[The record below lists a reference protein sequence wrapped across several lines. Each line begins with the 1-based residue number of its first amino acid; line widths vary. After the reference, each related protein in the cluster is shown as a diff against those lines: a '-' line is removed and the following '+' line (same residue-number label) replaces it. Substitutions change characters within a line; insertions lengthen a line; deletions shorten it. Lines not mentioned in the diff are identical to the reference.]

1 MLHPRKGSGHRLHT
15 KKKSEMAIKKIGSFS
30 KREAETLIVR
40 HWSSHAKDYAIE
52 EETEEQ
58 RYYDRNAGK
67 AAFTKGLRFQL
78 RMTEDIS
85 FTVQIIPVL
94 LHFTDTFNKD
104 LQVLLRMRIPAWQG
118 IVLNIYYLHLFTR
131 DHIYLLKIIAETLRE
146 RTVSVRWLHW
156 SGAESRNIAKDSD

>member
-1 MLHPRKGSGHRLHT
+1 
-15 KKKSEMAIKKIGSFS
+15 MAIKKIGSFS

-118 IVLNIYYLHLFTR
+118 IVLNIYYLPAKHLFTR